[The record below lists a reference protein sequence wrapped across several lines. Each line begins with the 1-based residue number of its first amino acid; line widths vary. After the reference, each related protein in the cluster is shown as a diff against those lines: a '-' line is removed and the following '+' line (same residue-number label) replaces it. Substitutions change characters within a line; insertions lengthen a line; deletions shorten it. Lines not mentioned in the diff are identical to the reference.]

1 MSDNSLIKELRELTG
16 AGIIDV
22 KEALTEANDDK
33 DKALELLRK
42 KGMAKLAKKADRVAK
57 EGLVES
63 YIHAGG
69 RVGALVELNCETDF
83 VARTDDFK
91 ALAKE
96 LALHIA
102 ASNPLYISREDVP
115 GEVIEKEKEIYKEQA
130 AGSGKPDDVV
140 EKMID
145 GKLEK
150 YYEESCLLEQPFVK
164 DGGKKISDLISEST
178 AKMGENVQVRR
189 FARFMLGN

>member
-22 KEALTEANDDK
+22 KEALTEAGDNRDQ
-33 DKALELLRK
+33 ALEILRK
-42 KGMAKLAKKADRVAK
+42 KGLAKLAKKADRLAK
-57 EGLVES
+57 EGIVET
-63 YIHAGG
+63 YVHAGG
-69 RVGALVELNCETDF
+69 RIGAMVELNCETDF

-102 ASNPLYISREDVP
+102 AANPLYVSREDVP
-115 GEVIEKEKEIYKEQA
+115 AEVIEKEQEIYKEQA
-130 AGSGKPDDVV
+130 AGSGKPEDVIN
-140 EKMID
+140 KMIE

-150 YYEESCLLEQPFVK
+150 YFEESCLLEQPFVK
-164 DGGKKISDLISEST
+164 DGDKKISDLISEST

-189 FARFMLGN
+189 FARFVLGN